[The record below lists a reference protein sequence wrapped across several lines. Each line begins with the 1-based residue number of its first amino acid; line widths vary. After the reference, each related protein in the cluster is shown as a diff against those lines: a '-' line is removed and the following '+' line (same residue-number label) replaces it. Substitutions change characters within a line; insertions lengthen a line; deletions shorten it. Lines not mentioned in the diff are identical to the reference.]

1 MSNVFLP
8 ASARTTLSWTA
19 SISGTGAFSV
29 AGHALLWG
37 AGYLYRLEGNDGP
50 ELWPLRPDRTRPL
63 RTPAGELVYETTLA
77 SGERIP
83 LPAEQ
88 VIPLRAIFGGMPAV
102 RLARGANRPDDTRP
116 ASGAELQRGPSLYPG
131 GFVPFVATKLTQSPW
146 FLKAP
151 KLCQPPF

>member
-83 LPAEQ
+83 LSAEQ
-88 VIPLRAIFGGMPAV
+88 VIPLRAISAACRRCGSHG
-102 RLARGANRPDDTRP
+102 ARIAQMTPVQHQVQNFSAAPPSIRA
-116 ASGAELQRGPSLYPG
+116 ASCLSWRRS
-131 GFVPFVATKLTQSPW
+131 
-146 FLKAP
+146 
-151 KLCQPPF
+151 